1 MITEAPVTRAPSV
14 TRSSAPPGAPPLPGS
29 PGALPTRRA
38 LLGLLATAGATAA
51 ALPLSGSLLER
62 IASSPSRLDP
72 ASALRISVT
81 GLTTDDDRSAAARA
95 HGGHASQPA
104 VPAATADATDA
115 LGARVWSRLVTVGLV
130 VRNTAPGDVLF
141 SPGQVR
147 LRLADGT
154 GVMPVESERRA
165 GAIPGLTT
173 IRTWVRF
180 LAPQDGSAVSVDY
193 TPAGATDRVPLP
205 VVHGAVHGQEG
216 TR

>member
-1 MITEAPVTRAPSV
+1 MITEAPLTPAPSV
-14 TRSSAPPGAPPLPGS
+14 TRLSAPPGAPPLPGS

-51 ALPLSGSLLER
+51 ALPLSGSLLDR
-62 IASSPSRLDP
+62 VAPGPSRLDP

-81 GLTTDDDRSAAARA
+81 GLTTDVHRAAALA
-95 HGGHASQPA
+95 HGGHAPQPD
-104 VPAATADATDA
+104 VPAAAAEATDA